1 MHQSNVRRLQMLLLC
16 VTQELQIVLRSE
28 SLISCCLLHAY
39 YQVMRELREAL
50 HQKTD
55 ENRFIAVSYNFDP
68 ECHFIVD
75 QFRLR
80 QILLN
85 YATNALKY
93 TEKGEIVV
101 TACLADNDTVVEFSV
116 KDTGRG
122 IKEADRD
129 KIFKAFTTVKA
140 SDAARHSSQG
150 LGLYLVSMLA
160 DRMGCKVGFD
170 SVENV
175 GSTFWLKIP
184 YESVMVHKL
193 AD

>member
-1 MHQSNVRRLQMLLLC
+1 
-16 VTQELQIVLRSE
+16 
-28 SLISCCLLHAY
+28 
-39 YQVMRELREAL
+39 MRELREAL

-55 ENRFIAVSYNFDP
+55 EHSAINVSYNFED
-68 ECHFIVD
+68 CQFIVD
-75 QFRLR
+75 NFRLR

-101 TACLADNDTVVEFSV
+101 TAGLADNDTVVMFSV

-122 IKEADRD
+122 IKEADRP
-129 KIFKAFTTVKA
+129 KMFKAFVQLKA

-150 LGLYLVSMLA
+150 LGLYLVAMLA
-160 DRMGCKVGFD
+160 DRMGGTVGFD

-184 YESVMVHKL
+184 YETVMVHKL
-193 AD
+193 T